1 MGFGLINTALGNF
14 GEALESIK
22 KGIDLDPLHRTNYLV
37 LINYHYAMQNYKEVI
52 AVFEREFGDALIIDL
67 PPYDWSIILC
77 SYIKEEDHKAAANLL
92 VDLKKAYPKFSA
104 KNLKVAGSILPK
116 NIFSDLVETLEKY

>member
-1 MGFGLINTALGNF
+1 
-14 GEALESIK
+14 
-22 KGIDLDPLHRTNYLV
+22 
-37 LINYHYAMQNYKEVI
+37 MQNYKEVI

-77 SYIKEEDHKAAANLL
+77 SYIKEEEDKAAANLL
-92 VDLKKAYPKFSA
+92 VDLKKAYPEFSA

-116 NIFSDLVETLEKY
+116 NIFSTILLKR

>member
-14 GEALESIK
+14 VEALESIK

-52 AVFEREFGDALIIDL
+52 SVFEREFGDALIIDL

-77 SYIKEEDHKAAANLL
+77 SYVRINSVANLL
-92 VDLKKAYPKFSA
+92 VDLKKVQFRNFHA
-104 KNLKVAGSILPK
+104 KISKV
-116 NIFSDLVETLEKY
+116 